1 MIPLNDTEP
10 NRYPGV
16 PMMVSFLIFLNVLIF
31 LVTMRLEEMTRM
43 GVYTLFGTM
52 PYLTFT
58 RQGGGALSSI
68 TSMFLHGGIFHLVG
82 NMLALWVFG
91 RRVENACGGW
101 RFLTFY
107 LTCGITADFISTIF
121 HLLAQVD
128 IRIPSIGASGAVFGV
143 MGAYLLLF
151 YHGRIRVLI
160 IWFIPLFPKIRAFWV
175 ILYFLVLQ
183 LAPAFSMLLYGE
195 EMRVGYWAHLGG
207 FGGAIL
213 IFFYLRPEAFER
225 YQNNEPV

>member
-16 PMMVSFLIFLNVLIF
+16 PAMVSCIIFLNLVVF
-31 LVTMRLEEMTRM
+31 LVTMRLDEMTRM
-43 GVYTLFGTM
+43 GVYVLFGTM

-58 RQGGGALSSI
+58 RQGGGALSAI
-68 TSMFLHGGIFHLVG
+68 TGLFLHGDVLHILG

-91 RRVENACGGW
+91 RRLENACGGW
-101 RFLTFY
+101 RFLAFY
-107 LTCGITADFISTIF
+107 LTCGFMATSMTAIF
-121 HLLAQVD
+121 HLLAGVEL
-128 IRIPSIGASGAVFGV
+128 RIPAIGASGAVFGV

-151 YHGRIRVLI
+151 YQGRIRVLI

-175 ILYFLVLQ
+175 ILYFLLLQ
-183 LAPAFSMLLYGE
+183 LVPAFSILFEGTDYQ
-195 EMRVGYWAHLGG
+195 VGYWAHLGG
-207 FGGAIL
+207 FGGAMF
-213 IFFYLRPEAFER
+213 IFLYLRPEALER